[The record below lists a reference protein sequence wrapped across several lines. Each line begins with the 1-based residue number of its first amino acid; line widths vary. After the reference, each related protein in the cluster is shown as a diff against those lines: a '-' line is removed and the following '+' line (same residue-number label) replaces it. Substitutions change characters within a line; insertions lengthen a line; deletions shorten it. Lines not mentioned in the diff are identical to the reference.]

1 MNTLDTIYRDYA
13 TRNRRRWL
21 FLCSIG
27 LLLTL
32 AFVASIAY
40 GASRMTLAEVTQAL
54 LGHNGAQANIVWAL
68 RVPRAVLAAL
78 VGFGLG
84 LSGTVFQAV
93 LRNPLASPS
102 TLGVASAA
110 GFGAVCVILLVGIN
124 TSNMAVAAGAFACA
138 LLSAGFIFAVARM
151 KGASSETLI
160 LTGVAQMF
168 LFSALT
174 SLGQYL
180 GTVDQMV
187 NIVFWSLGS
196 LSKAG
201 WPEIALAAAMVLLPT
216 PLLLW
221 RAWDFNLL
229 SMGDDTAKT
238 SGVNVEQLR
247 LWGIA
252 LASLATAGAICFTG
266 VIGFVGLVAPHITR
280 MAVGND
286 HQHLLPASA
295 LLGAL
300 LVVGADILGRAIL
313 APQIVPIGIV
323 TSLLGVPF
331 FFYLL
336 MRRTREN
343 W

>member
-1 MNTLDTIYRDYA
+1 MVIEQIYRDY
-13 TRNRRRWL
+13 TVRNRRRCL
-21 FLCSIG
+21 FLLMLLVLLAGS
-27 LLLTL
+27 LLLSVSLGAADMGLVEVLL
-32 AFVASIAY
+32 ALFASEGPQHDI
-40 GASRMTLAEVTQAL
+40 L
-54 LGHNGAQANIVWAL
+54 WAL
-68 RVPRAVLAAL
+68 RVPRAVVAAV

-84 LSGTVFQAV
+84 LSGSVFQAV

-110 GFGAVCVILLVGIN
+110 GFGAVCVIMIAGVN
-124 TSNMAVAAGAFACA
+124 SSNLAVAIGAFTCA
-138 LLSAGFIFAVARM
+138 LFSAGFIFLIAKT

-180 GTVDQMV
+180 GTVDQLV

-201 WPEIALAAAMVLLPT
+201 WIEIGLAASMILLPAPVLL
-216 PLLLW
+216 W
-221 RAWDFNLL
+221 HAWDFNLL
-229 SMGDDTAKT
+229 AMGDDMAKS
-238 SGVNVEQLR
+238 SGINVERLR
-247 LWGIA
+247 LWAIA
-252 LASLATAGAICFTG
+252 LASLSTAGSICFTG

-286 HQHLLPASA
+286 HQYLLPASGVV
-295 LLGAL
+295 GAL
-300 LVVGADILGRAIL
+300 LVVLADILGRTML

-331 FFYLL
+331 FFWLL

>member
-1 MNTLDTIYRDYA
+1 MTIDDVYRNYTAYNT
-13 TRNRRRWL
+13 RRWL
-21 FLCSIG
+21 FLAAM
-27 LLLTL
+27 LLLL
-32 AFVASIAY
+32 AASVIVSISY
-40 GASRMTLAEVTQAL
+40 GAADMSLAEIARAL
-54 LGHNGAQANIVWAL
+54 FTANGQQHAILWAL
-68 RVPRAVLAAL
+68 RVPRAVMAAL

-84 LSGTVFQAV
+84 ISGTVFQAV

-102 TLGVASAA
+102 TLGVSSAA
-110 GFGAVCVILLVGIN
+110 GFGAVCVILFSG
-124 TSNMAVAAGAFACA
+124 TAPSNLMVALGAFACA
-138 LLSAGFIFAVARM
+138 LFSAGFIFTIARM

-180 GTVDQMV
+180 GTVDQLV
-187 NIVFWSLGS
+187 HIVFWSLGS

-201 WPEIALAAAMVLLPT
+201 WMEIALTTGMVLLPT

-221 RAWDFNLL
+221 HAWDFNLL
-229 SMGDDTAKT
+229 AMGDDTAKI
-238 SGVNVEQLR
+238 SGVNVERLR
-247 LWGIA
+247 LWSIA

-280 MAVGND
+280 MAIGND
-286 HQHLLPASA
+286 HQYLLSA
-295 LLGAL
+295 FV
-300 LVVGADILGRAIL
+300 VVGAALVVCADVLGRALL
-313 APQIVPIGIV
+313 APQIIPIGIV

>member
-1 MNTLDTIYRDYA
+1 MAIDNIYRSYTA
-13 TRNRRRWL
+13 YNTRRWL
-21 FLCSIG
+21 FLAAM
-27 LLLTL
+27 LLLL
-32 AFVASIAY
+32 AASVIVSISY
-40 GASRMTLAEVTQAL
+40 GAADMSLPAIMRAL
-54 LGHNGAQANIVWAL
+54 FTDNGQQHAILWSL
-68 RVPRAVLAAL
+68 RVPRALMAAL

-84 LSGTVFQAV
+84 ISGTVFQAV

-102 TLGVASAA
+102 TLGVSSAA
-110 GFGAVCVILLVGIN
+110 GFGAVCVIL
-124 TSNMAVAAGAFACA
+124 AVALGSFACA
-138 LLSAGFIFAVARM
+138 LFSAGFIFTIARM

-180 GTVDQMV
+180 GTVDQLV

-201 WPEIALAAAMVLLPT
+201 WMEIALTTGMVLLPT

-221 RAWDFNLL
+221 HAWDFNLL
-229 SMGDDTAKT
+229 AMGDDTAKI
-238 SGVNVEQLR
+238 SGVNVERLR
-247 LWGIA
+247 LWSIA

-280 MAVGND
+280 MAIGND
-286 HQHLLPASA
+286 HQYLLPASA
-295 LLGAL
+295 
-300 LVVGADILGRAIL
+300 VVGATLVVCADVLGRALL
-313 APQIVPIGIV
+313 APQIIPIGIV
-323 TSLLGVPF
+323 TSLLGVHF

>member
-1 MNTLDTIYRDYA
+1 MTVDSIAADYQA
-13 TRNRRRWL
+13 RTRRRL
-21 FLCSIG
+21 AFLLLSALLLALG
-27 LLLTL
+27 LLL
-32 AFVASIAY
+32 SISL
-40 GASRMTLAEVTQAL
+40 GASEMSVAQTFAAL
-54 LGHNGAQANIVWAL
+54 WSGQGQDHDIVWAL
-68 RVPRAVLAAL
+68 RMPRAAIAAV

-93 LRNPLASPS
+93 LRNPLASSS
-102 TLGVASAA
+102 TLGVASAS
-110 GFGAVCVILLVGIN
+110 GFGAVCVIMFLGADSSNLV
-124 TSNMAVAAGAFACA
+124 VASGAFTFA
-138 LLSAGFIFAVARM
+138 LLSACFIFVIAKV

-174 SLGQYL
+174 SLGQYFS
-180 GTVDQMV
+180 TVDQLV

-201 WPEIALAAAMVLLPT
+201 WTEIALASAMILLPA

-229 SMGDDTAKT
+229 AMGDDTAKA
-238 SGVNVEQLR
+238 SGVHVERLR
-247 LWGIA
+247 LWAIA
-252 LASLATAGAICFTG
+252 ISSLATAGAICFTG

-280 MAVGND
+280 MVIGND
-286 HQHLLPASA
+286 HQYLLPASG
-295 LLGAL
+295 LVGAL
-300 LVVGADILGRAIL
+300 LVVMADIVGRSML

-336 MRRTREN
+336 MRRARDS

>member
-1 MNTLDTIYRDYA
+1 MRVEDIYRA
-13 TRNRRRWL
+13 HESRLRRRWL
-21 FLCSIG
+21 FLLGS
-27 LLLTL
+27 LLLL
-32 AFVASIAY
+32 AASALLSISL
-40 GASRMTLAEVTQAL
+40 GASELDFAQTLRAVW
-54 LGHNGAQANIVWAL
+54 AQGGRSHDIVWAL
-68 RVPRAVLAAL
+68 RLPRAAIAMA

-84 LSGTVFQAV
+84 ISGVVFQAV

-110 GFGAVCVILLVGIN
+110 GFGAVSVILLTGVES
-124 TSNMAVAAGAFACA
+124 SNLAVATGAFVAA
-138 LLSAGFIFAVARM
+138 LLSASFIFAIARI
-151 KGASSETLI
+151 KGATSETLI

-174 SLGQYL
+174 SLAQYM
-180 GTVDQMV
+180 GTVDQLV
-187 NIVFWSLGS
+187 NIVFWSFGS

-201 WPEIALAAAMVLLPT
+201 WVEIGLACAMVLLPA
-216 PLLLW
+216 PVLLW

-229 SMGDDTAKT
+229 AMGDDTAKS
-238 SGVNVEQLR
+238 SGVQVENLR
-247 LWGIA
+247 LLGIA
-252 LASLATAGAICFTG
+252 LASLSTTGAICFTG

-280 MAVGND
+280 MLIGND
-286 HQHLLPASA
+286 HQYLLPVSGIV
-295 LLGAL
+295 GAL
-300 LVVGADILGRAIL
+300 LVVLADALGRSVL

-336 MRRTREN
+336 MRRARES

>member
-1 MNTLDTIYRDYA
+1 MHFRAI
-13 TRNRRRWL
+13 TRIVGVLVIL
-21 FLCSIG
+21 F
-27 LLLTL
+27 
-32 AFVASIAY
+32 
-40 GASRMTLAEVTQAL
+40 
-54 LGHNGAQANIVWAL
+54 
-68 RVPRAVLAAL
+68 
-78 VGFGLG
+78 
-84 LSGTVFQAV
+84 SGTA
-93 LRNPLASPS
+93 PS
-102 TLGVASAA
+102 NLMVA
-110 GFGAVCVILLVGIN
+110 L
-124 TSNMAVAAGAFACA
+124 GAFACA
-138 LLSAGFIFAVARM
+138 LFSAGFIFTIARM

-180 GTVDQMV
+180 GTVDQLV

-201 WPEIALAAAMVLLPT
+201 WMEIALTTGMVLLPT

-221 RAWDFNLL
+221 HAWDFNLL
-229 SMGDDTAKT
+229 AMGDDTAKI
-238 SGVNVEQLR
+238 SGVNVERLR
-247 LWGIA
+247 LWSIA

-280 MAVGND
+280 MAIGND
-286 HQHLLPASA
+286 HQYLLPASA
-295 LLGAL
+295 
-300 LVVGADILGRAIL
+300 VVGATLVVCADVLGRALL
-313 APQIVPIGIV
+313 APQIIPIGIV